1 MPGYGRLL
9 RIGLCALMACLLYL
23 PGLGRPALWEPDEGR
38 YAEIPR
44 EMVQS
49 GDYVTPRDDWVRY
62 FEKPP
67 LMYWAGA
74 LAIKSLDAHEFAVRL
89 PAALFSVG
97 QVAITCAL
105 AEAMFG
111 ATAGLA
117 GAAALAL
124 SPLFFGFARFLT
136 LDPALAFFVTG
147 ALACF
152 YMASCAP
159 ALNRGAGRRWLYLAA
174 GLAALGTLTKGPVAL
189 ALSGGVALIF
199 MLVEG
204 RSRELLR
211 MPWLGCAL
219 IYGAIAAPWF
229 VLAAR
234 RNPDFLAFFFIHEH
248 LQRYVSS
255 TEHGWGPYFFIPVTL
270 AGMWPWICFVPR
282 PIGQL
287 LRRRTYEVR
296 INPSALR
303 FLLIWFGL
311 IFVFFSIPRSKL
323 GSYILP
329 GLPPLAIVAGYGL
342 SLLRD
347 SKAPVVRR
355 TLGAFALINL
365 ALGAVVIPILIV
377 LTRRHGMAA
386 LGIDGA
392 AAMAAVAA
400 GAVAAFFVIGRDGRR
415 GTQAI
420 ATIAIATV
428 VASGAMVKARDD
440 AAPLGSYRELASA
453 ILPDLDRGCVL
464 ASYHHLVHSLPFYTG
479 AREVLVAHRGELA
492 PAGNTP
498 DARPSFI
505 DTDREMAELWASAR
519 CVVMIVNRKELPGLA
534 AGLNPSPT
542 ILAAEGKKMAISN
555 RPSAAHEHRGGSG
568 TGPAAP

>member
-1 MPGYGRLL
+1 M
-9 RIGLCALMACLLYL
+9 CALMACLLYL

-38 YAEIPR
+38 YAEISR

-49 GDYVTPRDDWVRY
+49 GDYVTPRDNWVRY

-74 LAIKSLDAHEFAVRL
+74 LAIKSLGANEFAVRL

-111 ATAGLA
+111 ATVGLA

-152 YMASCAP
+152 YMASCAA
-159 ALNRGAGRRWLYLAA
+159 ALNSGAGRRWLYLAA
-174 GLAALGTLTKGPVAL
+174 GLTALGTLTKGPVAL
-189 ALSGGVALIF
+189 AISGGVALIF

-204 RSRELLR
+204 RGRELLR
-211 MPWLGCAL
+211 MPWFGCAL
-219 IYGAIAAPWF
+219 IYGAIGAPWF

-248 LQRYVSS
+248 LQRYLSG
-255 TEHGWGPYFFIPVTL
+255 TEHGWGPYFFITVTL
-270 AGMWPWICFVPR
+270 AGMWPWICFVPQ
-282 PIGQL
+282 PIRQL
-287 LRRRTYEVR
+287 LRPRTDEAP
-296 INPSALR
+296 INASALR

-329 GLPPLAIVAGYGL
+329 GLPPLAILAGYGL
-342 SLLRD
+342 SILRD
-347 SKAPVVRR
+347 NKTPVIRR

-365 ALGAVVIPILIV
+365 GVAAVVIPVLIV
-377 LTRRHGMAA
+377 LTRRHGMSA

-400 GAVAAFFVIGRDGRR
+400 GAVAAFVIGREGRR
-415 GTQAI
+415 STQAI

-428 VASGAMVKARDD
+428 VASAAMVKARED
-440 AAPLGSYRELASA
+440 AAPLGSYRELARA
-453 ILPDLDRGCVL
+453 ILPDLGQGCVL

-505 DTDREMAELWASAR
+505 DTDRELVELWASTR
-519 CVVMIVNRKELPGLA
+519 CVVVIVNRKDLPGLA

-542 ILAAEGKKMAISN
+542 ILVGEGKKIAVSN
-555 RPSAAHEHRGGSG
+555 RPSAAHEHQGGSG
-568 TGPAAP
+568 SGPATP

>member
-1 MPGYGRLL
+1 M
-9 RIGLCALMACLLYL
+9 CALMACLLYL

-49 GDYVTPRDDWVRY
+49 GDYVTPRDNWVRY

-74 LAIKSLDAHEFAVRL
+74 LAIKSLGTNEFAVRL
-89 PAALFSVG
+89 PAALFSIG

-105 AEAMFG
+105 AETMFG
-111 ATAGLA
+111 ATVGLA

-152 YMASCAP
+152 YMASCAA
-159 ALNRGAGRRWLYLAA
+159 ALNSGAGRRWLYLAA
-174 GLAALGTLTKGPVAL
+174 GLTALGTLTKGPVAL
-189 ALSGGVALIF
+189 AISGGVALLY

-204 RSRELLR
+204 RVRELVR

-219 IYGAIAAPWF
+219 IYGAIGAPWF
-229 VLAAR
+229 VLTAR

-248 LQRYVSS
+248 LQRYLSG

-270 AGMWPWICFVPR
+270 AGMWPWICFVPQPIRQWLR
-282 PIGQL
+282 P
-287 LRRRTYEVR
+287 RTDEAP
-296 INPSALR
+296 INASALR

-329 GLPPLAIVAGYGL
+329 GLPPLAILAGCGL
-342 SLLRD
+342 SILRD
-347 SKAPVVRR
+347 NKAPAVRR
-355 TLGAFALINL
+355 TLGTFALVNL
-365 ALGAVVIPILIV
+365 GVAAVVIPVLIV
-377 LTRRHGMAA
+377 LTRRHGMSA

-400 GAVAAFFVIGRDGRR
+400 GAVAAFVIGRDGRR
-415 GTQAI
+415 STQAI

-428 VASGAMVKARDD
+428 VASAAMVKARED
-440 AAPLGSYRELASA
+440 AASLGSYRELARA
-453 ILPDLDRGCVL
+453 ILPDLGQGCVL

-505 DTDREMAELWASAR
+505 DTDRELVELWASAR
-519 CVVMIVNRKELPGLA
+519 CVVVIVNRKDLPGLA

-542 ILAAEGKKMAISN
+542 ILAGEGKKIAVSN
-555 RPSAAHEHRGGSG
+555 RPPAAHEHQGGSG
-568 TGPAAP
+568 SGPATP

>member
-9 RIGLCALMACLLYL
+9 RIGLSALMACLLYL

-38 YAEIPR
+38 YAEIAR

-74 LAIKSLDAHEFAVRL
+74 LAIKSLGANEFAVRL
-89 PAALFSVG
+89 PAALFSIG

-111 ATAGLA
+111 AMAGLA

-136 LDPALAFFVTG
+136 LDPALAFFVNG

-152 YMASCAP
+152 YMASRAP
-159 ALNRGAGRRWLYLAA
+159 AFGQCAGRRWLYLAA
-174 GLAALGTLTKGPVAL
+174 GLTALGTLSKGPVAL
-189 ALSGGVALIF
+189 AISGGVALLY
-199 MLVEG
+199 MLLEG
-204 RSRELLR
+204 RVRELTR
-211 MPWLGCAL
+211 IPWLGCAL
-219 IYGAIAAPWF
+219 IYGAICAPWF

-248 LQRYVSS
+248 VKRYLSS

-270 AGMWPWICFVPR
+270 AGMWPWIYFVPR
-282 PIGQL
+282 PIRQW
-287 LRRRTYEVR
+287 LRRRTDEAPV
-296 INPSALR
+296 NASALR

-329 GLPPLAIVAGYGL
+329 GLPPLAILAGYGL
-342 SLLRD
+342 CILRGD
-347 SKAPVVRR
+347 KASEVRR
-355 TLGAFALINL
+355 TLGTFALVNL
-365 ALGAVVIPILIV
+365 GLAAVVIPVLIV
-377 LTRRHGMAA
+377 ITRRHGMLA

-392 AAMAAVAA
+392 AAMAAVAI
-400 GAVAAFFVIGRDGRR
+400 GGVAAFVMGRDGRHT
-415 GTQAI
+415 TQAI
-420 ATIAIATV
+420 SMIAITIAVAT
-428 VASGAMVKARDD
+428 GAMVKARAH
-440 AAPLGSYRELASA
+440 AAPLGSYRRLARA
-453 ILPDLDRGCVL
+453 ILPDLSRGCVL

-492 PAGNTP
+492 PAANTP

-505 DTDREMAELWASAR
+505 DTDRELVELWASPR

-534 AGLNPSPT
+534 AGLNPPPT
-542 ILAAEGKKMAISN
+542 ILAEEGKKIAISN
-555 RPSAAHEHRGGSG
+555 RPAAAHDQHRGAGSS
-568 TGPAAP
+568 PATP